1 MSSGRRQR
9 LWQLISDRS
18 LSEDVAI
25 SPGLMC
31 EVCAATLAVT
41 GVGLSIMSDPGRR
54 EPVSSTTAV
63 SARLEELQV
72 TLGEGPCVEAF
83 ETGGPVLVADL
94 DAETHVGRWP
104 AFSRAAAEAGVAA
117 LFAFPLVSGG
127 IRVGV
132 LDLYRDRAGELGS
145 DEIADALIFAD
156 FALLMLLNTQA
167 GEGQEGFDGSRD
179 GLSGP
184 RVEVYQATGMVS
196 VQLAVSL
203 GEAFARMRGYAFIHD
218 LVLSEVASEVVA
230 RRLRFEPEERA

>member
-9 LWQLISDRS
+9 LWRLISDRS

-25 SPGLMC
+25 SPGLVC
-31 EVCAATLAVT
+31 EVCAGTLAVT
-41 GVGLSIMSDPGRR
+41 GVGLSIISDPRR
-54 EPVSSTTAV
+54 WEPVSSTTVV
-63 SARLEELQV
+63 SARLEELQL
-72 TLGEGPCVEAF
+72 TLGEGPCVDAF
-83 ETGGPVLVADL
+83 ESGGPVLIADL
-94 DAETHVGRWP
+94 DADAHLARWP
-104 AFSRAAAEAGVAA
+104 AFAQAAAEAGVAA

-132 LDLYRDRAGELGS
+132 LDLYRDRAGELS
-145 DEIADALIFAD
+145 SAELADALVFAD
-156 FALLMLLNTQA
+156 LALLMLLNTQA
-167 GEGQEGFDGSRD
+167 GESLDGFDGTQD

-184 RVEVYQATGMVS
+184 RAEVYQATGMVS

-218 LVLSEVASEVVA
+218 LVLSEVAREVVG